1 MIREMFIA
9 RYLDAFNGRI
19 SYGRNICRILCKDTS
34 SYLFRKKVYIYA
46 SQRVR
51 GLIFIIITYLVL
63 FFLTIVLESIF
74 IPVSYEQKLKFI
86 LSV

>member
-1 MIREMFIA
+1 MEEYPMEGIFIEFFA
-9 RYLDAFNGRI
+9 RTLVVIF
-19 SYGRNICRILCKDTS
+19 
-34 SYLFRKKVYIYA
+34 FVRKYTYMLLKK
-46 SQRVR
+46 VR